1 VEKEKMTF
9 KKPIIR
15 LALPKGRL
23 LDNVLKLLSEINI
36 NFKFKNDRDYNP
48 ITNDKEISAKVVK
61 VRAIPQLLA
70 LGQFTVGFVGL
81 DLIKESGY
89 DEIKT
94 VLSLRLNPVR
104 LVVAVH
110 KNQKNILS
118 NPPKRPILIATEYE
132 NIAHEWA
139 MKNNLAHIII
149 QTWGST
155 EAFAPD
161 DADII
166 FDNIDTGRTMEANNL
181 VVIDEIM
188 QSSTYFVVNV
198 KAYKKKD
205 VKKKVDNLIKKLKE
219 HKK

>member
-1 VEKEKMTF
+1 MTI
-9 KKPIIR
+9 KKSIIR

-23 LDNVLKLLSEINI
+23 LDNVLKLLSEINV

-48 ITNDKEISAKVVK
+48 IANDKEITAKVVK

-70 LGQFTVGFVGL
+70 LGQFTVGFAGL

-89 DEIKT
+89 DGIKP
-94 VLSLRLNPVR
+94 LLDLGLNPVR

-110 KNQKNILS
+110 KEQKDILL

-132 NIAHEWA
+132 HIAHEWA
-139 MKNNLAHIII
+139 MKNNLSHIII

-166 FDNIDTGRTMEANNL
+166 FDNIDTGRTMDANNL
-181 VVIDEIM
+181 IVIDEILH
-188 QSSTYFVVNV
+188 SSTYLVVNSE
-198 KAYKKKD
+198 AYKQKNI
-205 VKKKVDNLIKKLKE
+205 KKKVDYLIKNLKE
-219 HKK
+219 QRV